1 MSDITAQVGTER
13 VEGSRGGSSKL
24 ARRLLGQ
31 FGILLGLFILMSVF
45 TLLDPIF
52 LTTSN
57 LRNILIQAGTN
68 VMVATGMT
76 FVIIR
81 SDIDLSVGSTLALSS
96 VLGTSYIANGGS
108 IVVGVGIMLGIGIL
122 GGLFNGVFV
131 AYLGYPSFI
140 TTLGTMWLF
149 RGLAYVFTE
158 GQAVTGLPRDFRLIA
173 LGDTLGI
180 PNVILIMALVVGV
193 SWFLLAQ
200 TTIGRHVYA
209 VGDNEDAA
217 RLSGLNVRTIKVF
230 VFAVSGFLAALGGV
244 IYSSRLF
251 SGQPVAGITYE
262 LSAIA
267 AVVIGGTSLSG
278 GKGGVTGTL
287 IGAIFIAALMNG
299 LVILN
304 VSAFWQQVLMGVVVL
319 AAVGLDRYRQ
329 RITRE

>member
-1 MSDITAQVGTER
+1 MTQKAASLPLESQRT
-13 VEGSRGGSSKL
+13 EGSAGSAL

-31 FGILLGLFILMSVF
+31 FGILLGLLILGGVFAALDSV
-45 TLLDPIF
+45 F

-57 LRNILIQAGTN
+57 IRNIFIQAGTN
-68 VMVATGMT
+68 VMIATGMT

-81 SDIDLSVGSTLALSS
+81 SDIDLSVGSLLALSS
-96 VLGTSYIANGGS
+96 VLGASHIADGGS
-108 IVVGVGIMLGIGIL
+108 IAVGVGIMLGVGIL
-122 GGLFNGVFV
+122 GGLLNGVFV
-131 AYLGYPSFI
+131 AYLGFPAFI

-158 GQAVTGLPRDFRLIA
+158 GQAITGLPRDFRLLA

-180 PNVILIMALVVGV
+180 PNVIVVMAVVVGIA
-193 SWFLLAQ
+193 WFLLAR
-200 TTIGRHVYA
+200 TTIGRHIYA
-209 VGDNEDAA
+209 VGDNEEAA
-217 RLSGLNVRTIKVF
+217 RLSGLNVKNIKVF
-230 VFAVSGFLAALGGV
+230 VFVVSGFLSALGGV
-244 IYSSRLF
+244 IYTSRLF

-278 GKGGVTGTL
+278 GRGGVIGTL
-287 IGAIFIAALMNG
+287 IGAIFIATLMNG

-329 RITRE
+329 RVAAG

>member
-1 MSDITAQVGTER
+1 MSQKVIPMGSKQT
-13 VEGSRGGSSKL
+13 EGSAGGSTL

-31 FGILLGLFILMSVF
+31 FGILLGLFILMSIF
-45 TLLDPIF
+45 TVLDPVF

-57 LRNILIQAGTN
+57 VRNILIQAGTN

-96 VLGTSYIANGGS
+96 VLGASYIAGGGS
-108 IVVGVGIMLGIGIL
+108 IVIGIGIMLGMGIL
-122 GGLFNGVFV
+122 GGLLNGLFV
-131 AYLGYPSFI
+131 AYLGFPAFI
-140 TTLGTMWLF
+140 TTLGTMWLY

-180 PNVILIMALVVGV
+180 PNVILLMALVVGIA
-193 SWFLLAQ
+193 WFLLAR
-200 TTIGRHVYA
+200 TTIGRHIYA
-209 VGDNEDAA
+209 VGDNEEAA
-217 RLSGLNVRTIKVF
+217 RLSGLNVKNLKVF
-230 VFAVSGFLAALGGV
+230 VFVVSGFLSALGGV
-244 IYSSRLF
+244 IYTSRLF

-278 GKGGVTGTL
+278 GRGGVVGTL
-287 IGAIFIAALMNG
+287 IGAIFIATLMNG

-329 RITRE
+329 RVAAG